1 MIYLTSD
8 VMFEV
13 YGSNHVYKQRV
24 KLRPVIHHYE
34 DGDRKCIKYSC
45 RLCENLSKAYP
56 NKVAK
61 EDNQFNSFSFEKG
74 TEQCPCCGV
83 YIDWR

>member
-1 MIYLTSD
+1 MIYITSD

-45 RLCENLSKAYP
+45 RLQASKKLNL
-56 NKVAK
+56 
-61 EDNQFNSFSFEKG
+61 
-74 TEQCPCCGV
+74 
-83 YIDWR
+83 